1 MFILPK
7 KIIKDM
13 TQKFNRFLWNGK
25 DGNMAKAKV
34 AWGGDVCFPKKEG
47 GLGLKCLEVWNRSSM
62 LRHIWNLFAC
72 SGSIW
77 IAWV

>member
-34 AWGGDVCFPKKEG
+34 AWGGCMFPKERRRF
-47 GLGLKCLEVWNRSSM
+47 GLEM
-62 LRHIWNLFAC
+62 P
-72 SGSIW
+72 
-77 IAWV
+77 